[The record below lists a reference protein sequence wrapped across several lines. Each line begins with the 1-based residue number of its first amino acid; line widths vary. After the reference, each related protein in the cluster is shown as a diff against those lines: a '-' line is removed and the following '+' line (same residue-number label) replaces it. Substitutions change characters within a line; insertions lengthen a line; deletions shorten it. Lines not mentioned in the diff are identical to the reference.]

1 MPPVVLVGERLID
14 RHQKSPLLLS
24 YTMGSRNGPMACLDS
39 PPSFLPFLCSTL
51 LFAGSGGG
59 GGVGYNYSYVTRLVT
74 Q

>member
-39 PPSFLPFLCSTL
+39 PPFLPFLHSTL
-51 LFAGSGGG
+51 LFAAASGGG